1 MISQNGGFQNENR
14 LSDPDR
20 DPDLDQIVHGGR
32 SLWDTYAQIFLETSA
47 AIIGRDINENVEKRP
62 ISQ

>member
-1 MISQNGGFQNENR
+1 MVDFRTKIGSQIRIVIRTSMKLCMMIVLYGT
-14 LSDPDR
+14 LMC
-20 DPDLDQIVHGGR
+20 
-32 SLWDTYAQIFLETSA
+32 IFYEPNA